1 MENLLT
7 YEPKEELQKIAM
19 EVLEFL
25 RPRHLPIWQVK
36 EVMTYAKE
44 FAEWEKMK

>member
-1 MENLLT
+1 MEQLT
-7 YEPKEELQKIAM
+7 YAHKEEMDKIAQ

-36 EVMTYAKE
+36 DVMKRAIRL
-44 FAEWEKMK
+44 AEWEKMK